1 METPILYFNVLN
13 FRSNTPNR
21 ETTSVAEYR
30 LLNYAGPKGKAMPG
44 ILVADKVLDL
54 GKSIAIY
61 KRKNPVK
68 FGFDSTLAVFAD
80 WPKAKL
86 ALKKIADEFTKSP
99 KSAYAKIA
107 VPLKRVKLLA
117 PILYPSSVF
126 CIAANY
132 RDHTMEIGNTGVMPD
147 KETRTPVFF
156 QKTPAQTIVGHNAK
170 IHLPLT
176 STAIDWEAEL
186 AIVIGKPCYNVT
198 KEKARDYVAGYMV
211 LNDMSIRGPKLEDA
225 VTPELKKFRNDRF
238 RRKNFDGSCPIG
250 PWITPKDFVKD
261 PYDQK
266 IQLWVNGELMQ
277 NGNSRDMHY
286 NIEEQ
291 ISYLSQN
298 ITLQPGDVITTG
310 TPAGVGKGKGMFLK
324 AGDKITT
331 TIGNLGTLETSFI
344 PPKS

>member
-1 METPILYFNVLN
+1 M
-13 FRSNTPNR
+13 
-21 ETTSVAEYR
+21 AEYR
-30 LLNYAGPKGKAMPG
+30 LLNYAGPKGKAMPAM
-44 ILVADKVLDL
+44 LVDDKVLDL
-54 GKSIAIY
+54 AKAIAIY

-68 FGFDSTLAVFAD
+68 FGFDSTLAVLAD
-80 WPKAKL
+80 WPKAKVTL
-86 ALKKIADEFTKSP
+86 QKIANEYAKNA

-117 PILYPSSVF
+117 PLLYPSSVF
-126 CIAANY
+126 CIASNY
-132 RDHTMEIGNTGVMPD
+132 RDHRAEMGNQDPMPD
-147 KETRTPVFF
+147 KATRTPVFF
-156 QKTPAQTIVGHNAK
+156 QKTPAQTIVGHGAK
-170 IHLPLT
+170 IHLPGT

-186 AIVIGKPCYNVT
+186 AVVIGKPCFNVT
-198 KEKARDYVAGYMV
+198 KEQALDYVAGYMV
-211 LNDMSIRGPKLEDA
+211 LNDMSIRGPKADEA
-225 VTPELKKFRNDRF
+225 TTPELKKFRNDRF

-261 PYDQK
+261 PYDQP

-298 ITLQPGDVITTG
+298 ITLRPGDVVTTG
-310 TPAGVGKGKGMFLK
+310 TPAGVGKGKGIFLK

-331 TIGNLGTLETSFI
+331 TVGQMGTLETSFI
-344 PPKS
+344 PSKTK